1 MKVFVSGKNLAT
13 LTGYNGWDPETG
25 TGLERSGR
33 PVMKS
38 FSLGLNL
45 EF

>member
-1 MKVFVSGKNLAT
+1 

-25 TGLERSGR
+25 TGLERNGR

-38 FSLGLNL
+38 YSLGLNL